1 MEDSP
6 RHATS
11 ERQVNEGSNL
21 PTSPAWYPKEGEGL
35 ESASLAHPSSRG
47 GSRRL
52 SHGSGTPS
60 KTATT
65 PHSVVTMAMLEANNE
80 QLIRQLMTMMKN
92 TTQRAPE
99 LDDWIDDDPT
109 PVGILQE
116 NPNTIR
122 LMPVE
127 TIPVFDGN
135 RDDRDAA
142 ATWLSRFEETAFSCG
157 WSDVETLRR
166 FKLHTA
172 KPVQDWVSQ
181 LDPSFKA
188 SWPNLRARF
197 RREYVRSR
205 VSKEAVYYN
214 MRQRPGEHVKDYFVR
229 LNAAAINIRLDYRRS
244 RSILDDHIDRFA
256 NSLLD
261 TALGTVI
268 RQQQFVSIDNL
279 ESYLERQLANGTTA
293 KVQTDTSITKQTTNT
308 IPISDRVKAKKNNV
322 QFMDEDLGSSRMSPP
337 YNSLHYASSSY
348 LSPDQYQAE
357 IYALGR
363 NNSMAKRIHCGECGR
378 EHYSIDGQCWSNVF
392 CTLCNKMGHPENNC
406 FKACAICTPPHNKY
420 ERCEKRERVAELKE
434 FLEAHAIEGMPSL
447 DCLKF

>member
-1 MEDSP
+1 
-6 RHATS
+6 
-11 ERQVNEGSNL
+11 
-21 PTSPAWYPKEGEGL
+21 
-35 ESASLAHPSSRG
+35 
-47 GSRRL
+47 
-52 SHGSGTPS
+52 
-60 KTATT
+60 
-65 PHSVVTMAMLEANNE
+65 
-80 QLIRQLMTMMKN
+80 N

-293 KVQTDTSITKQTTNT
+293 KVQTDTSIPKQTTNT

-322 QFMDEDLGSSRMSPP
+322 QFMDEDLGSSRISRYLDCAGLQDGPNKQQTP
-337 YNSLHYASSSY
+337 EKEGKHKIRQKEENKKTTQKSGRLHSNPRRNTPLEKKVPVMEYIARFQLCRTINPLCCQGSHN
-348 LSPDQYQAE
+348 P
-357 IYALGR
+357 ALG
-363 NNSMAKRIHCGECGR
+363 
-378 EHYSIDGQCWSNVF
+378 
-392 CTLCNKMGHPENNC
+392 L
-406 FKACAICTPPHNKY
+406 
-420 ERCEKRERVAELKE
+420 
-434 FLEAHAIEGMPSL
+434 
-447 DCLKF
+447 

>member
-1 MEDSP
+1 
-6 RHATS
+6 
-11 ERQVNEGSNL
+11 
-21 PTSPAWYPKEGEGL
+21 
-35 ESASLAHPSSRG
+35 
-47 GSRRL
+47 
-52 SHGSGTPS
+52 
-60 KTATT
+60 
-65 PHSVVTMAMLEANNE
+65 
-80 QLIRQLMTMMKN
+80 
-92 TTQRAPE
+92 
-99 LDDWIDDDPT
+99 
-109 PVGILQE
+109 
-116 NPNTIR
+116 
-122 LMPVE
+122 
-127 TIPVFDGN
+127 
-135 RDDRDAA
+135 
-142 ATWLSRFEETAFSCG
+142 
-157 WSDVETLRR
+157 
-166 FKLHTA
+166 
-172 KPVQDWVSQ
+172 
-181 LDPSFKA
+181 PSFKA

-363 NNSMAKRIHCGECGR
+363 NNSMAKRIHCGE
-378 EHYSIDGQCWSNVF
+378 
-392 CTLCNKMGHPENNC
+392 
-406 FKACAICTPPHNKY
+406 
-420 ERCEKRERVAELKE
+420 
-434 FLEAHAIEGMPSL
+434 
-447 DCLKF
+447 

>member
-1 MEDSP
+1 M
-6 RHATS
+6 T
-11 ERQVNEGSNL
+11 
-21 PTSPAWYPKEGEGL
+21 
-35 ESASLAHPSSRG
+35 
-47 GSRRL
+47 
-52 SHGSGTPS
+52 
-60 KTATT
+60 
-65 PHSVVTMAMLEANNE
+65 MLEANNE

-142 ATWLSRFEETAFSCG
+142 ATWLSCFEETAFSCG
-157 WSDVETLRR
+157 WSD
-166 FKLHTA
+166 
-172 KPVQDWVSQ
+172 PVQDWVSQ

-293 KVQTDTSITKQTTNT
+293 KVQTDTSIPKQTTNT

>member
-1 MEDSP
+1 
-6 RHATS
+6 
-11 ERQVNEGSNL
+11 
-21 PTSPAWYPKEGEGL
+21 
-35 ESASLAHPSSRG
+35 
-47 GSRRL
+47 
-52 SHGSGTPS
+52 
-60 KTATT
+60 
-65 PHSVVTMAMLEANNE
+65 MAMLEANNE

-135 RDDRDAA
+135 RDDRDPA

-293 KVQTDTSITKQTTNT
+293 KVQTDTSIPKQTTNT

-322 QFMDEDLGSSRMSPP
+322 QFMDEDLGSS
-337 YNSLHYASSSY
+337 
-348 LSPDQYQAE
+348 Q

-434 FLEAHAIEGMPSL
+434 FLGPTPSKE
-447 DCLKF
+447 CRHWIV